1 MTTQLRKS
9 SKVGIIFYFTLYLL
23 ANPVILYL
31 AIVMHKHESP
41 YMYLWSSELSMS
53 PVSWML

>member
-41 YMYLWSSELSMS
+41 YMYLWSSELS